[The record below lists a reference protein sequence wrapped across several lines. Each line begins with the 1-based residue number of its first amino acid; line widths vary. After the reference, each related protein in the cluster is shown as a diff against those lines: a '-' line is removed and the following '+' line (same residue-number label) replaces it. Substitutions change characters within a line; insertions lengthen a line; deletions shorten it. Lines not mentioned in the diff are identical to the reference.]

1 MLPGPRLPCDSD
13 PPLIC
18 SISASEL
25 MDPAT
30 TLAEA
35 EKEVED
41 CGVEECCIKTGGCE
55 VVLMRF
61 PTGCH

>member
-25 MDPAT
+25 MNPAT
-30 TLAEA
+30 ALAVGG
-35 EKEVED
+35 KEVQD
-41 CGVEECCIKTGGCE
+41 CGVEECSIKMSGCK
-55 VVLMRF
+55 VGMNLLSY
-61 PTGCH
+61 